1 MSDFWIYVEVGLR
14 HLLNVK
20 AYDHVLFLMALTA
33 SNSFQEWKR
42 LLFLIT
48 GFAIG
53 HTMALILSLFDLVHI
68 NEILVEILI
77 LLTILF
83 AAIFNF
89 VALKKSYKKR
99 TITTVTVITLFF
111 GVIHGLGFATYFKTI
126 LAGTVSDKIVPL
138 FAFSIGVEIAQLLV
152 VLTIL
157 VTSYLAQSAFKI
169 SKRDFTIVLS
179 AFIMGVVAPMLIE
192 NEFWNTPIWN

>member
-1 MSDFWIYVEVGLR
+1 
-14 HLLNVK
+14 
-20 AYDHVLFLMALTA
+20 MALTA

-48 GFAIG
+48 GFTVG
-53 HTMALILSLFDLVHI
+53 HTLALILSLFDLVHI
-68 NEILVEILI
+68 NEILVEFLI
-77 LLTILF
+77 LMTILS

-89 VALKKSYKKR
+89 VALKKSFKKR
-99 TITTVTVITLFF
+99 TITSVTLITLFF
-111 GVIHGLGFATYFKTI
+111 GVIHGLGFANYFKTI
-126 LAGTVSDKIVPL
+126 LVGTVSDKIVPL
-138 FAFSIGVEIAQLLV
+138 FAFSVGVEIAQLLV

-157 VTSYLAQSAFKI
+157 AISYVAQSAFKI

-179 AFIMGVVAPMLIE
+179 AFIIGVVAPMLIE

>member
-48 GFAIG
+48 GFTVG
-53 HTMALILSLFDLVHI
+53 HTLALILSLFDLVHI
-68 NEILVEILI
+68 NEILVEFLI
-77 LLTILF
+77 LMTILS

-89 VALKKSYKKR
+89 VALKKSFKKR
-99 TITTVTVITLFF
+99 TITSVTLITLFF
-111 GVIHGLGFATYFKTI
+111 GVIHGLGFANYFKTI
-126 LAGTVSDKIVPL
+126 LVGTVSDKIVPL
-138 FAFSIGVEIAQLLV
+138 FAFSVGVEIAQLLV

-157 VTSYLAQSAFKI
+157 AISYVAQSAFKI

-179 AFIMGVVAPMLIE
+179 AFIIGVVAPMLIE